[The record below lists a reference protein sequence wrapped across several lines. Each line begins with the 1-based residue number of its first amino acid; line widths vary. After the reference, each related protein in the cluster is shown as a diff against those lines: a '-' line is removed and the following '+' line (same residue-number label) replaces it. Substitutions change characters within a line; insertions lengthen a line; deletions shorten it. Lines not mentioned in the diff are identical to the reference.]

1 MQTPLSAAGSGLRGP
16 NATTASERQ
25 ETLGALRA
33 LKRRTSDLA
42 STHLEALDHFYLS
55 RDVGSLTRLAEGP
68 VTVGGFANVVPPRDQ
83 PRDGTARASLASTAA
98 CVRSLLVSPAVKPG
112 HADFTGLLKIVLERY
127 ENGQLSTFG
136 LEHMNP
142 FTIGQLLPV
151 LSEVVGPEPE
161 PAIDTLVADA
171 AGRLERELD
180 NQGVAMPAKTDPD
193 ADEQRFLPHGYLTYG
208 ALRALAAWG
217 RHEGEFA
224 SRSMRWSEMELYRQI
239 ALFHSGHDERSDAY
253 QLGYN
258 LLVQYRFNR
267 FRLGN
272 SLIESG
278 LRTLFEAQLDRGVW
292 EKRDPIFRYGNHGEA
307 HCFSFELLSSLLRDL
322 RGEWSLLVPWEEH
335 LSRAVEWAARNAV
348 RRYGPPMW
356 RSAHLVEDTTPQSW
370 ATAEVYSF
378 LQLYTSYLSWRIQ
391 TIVRDGFRAESAQA
405 PNPRAFDGLY
415 QPEIPRSHDGP
426 VSLGE
431 LLRERLLEPLRV
443 PGEPPSY
450 SLVRSAN
457 PRSKARSAILF
468 GPPGTGKTTYVRK
481 VAEYLGWP
489 LVMLDPSDFAQEG
502 LPLIATVAT
511 RVFSELLELE
521 DTVILFDEME
531 PLMHSRA
538 DSTGSFEQKFLTT
551 SLLPKL
557 QELADRAACIFF
569 VATNHLETVDAAA
582 QRPGRFDFRL
592 PIMPPSYDEKLRM
605 ARDCLGP
612 ELYAAAEAELRRQP
626 YRTNIR
632 LASRNE
638 MLSLC
643 EDIKRR
649 PERMEDTLS
658 QFRAELMDDER
669 FRDEPASR

>member
-1 MQTPLSAAGSGLRGP
+1 MQTPLSAAAVG
-16 NATTASERQ
+16 NERQ
-25 ETLGALRA
+25 ETLEALRA

-55 RDVGSLTRLAEGP
+55 RDLGSLTQLAEGP
-68 VTVGGFANVVPPRDQ
+68 VTVGGFANVVPPADLA
-83 PRDGTARASLASTAA
+83 RDGTARASLASTAA
-98 CVRSLLVSPAVKPG
+98 CVRSLRLSPAVKPG
-112 HADFTGLLKIVLERY
+112 HADYTGLLKIVLERY

-151 LSEVVGPEPE
+151 LREVTGAAPD
-161 PAIDTLVADA
+161 PAVDKLVADA
-171 AGRLERELD
+171 AARLEGELD

-208 ALRALAAWG
+208 ALRALAAWD

-224 SRSMRWSEMELYRQI
+224 ARSMRWSEMELYRQI

-307 HCFSFELLSSLLRDL
+307 HCFSFELLSSILRDL
-322 RGEWSLLVPWEEH
+322 RGEWSLLVPWEEN

-348 RRYGPPMW
+348 RRHGPPMW

-378 LQLYTSYLSWRIQ
+378 LELYSSYLSWRIQ
-391 TIVRDGFRAESAQA
+391 TIVRDGFRTEPAPA
-405 PNPRAFDGLY
+405 PNPKAFAGLY
-415 QPEIPRSHDGP
+415 QPEVPRSHDGP
-426 VSLGE
+426 APLAD

-443 PGEPPSY
+443 PGHRRAY

-489 LVMLDPSDFAQEG
+489 LVMLDPSDFAQQG

-531 PLMHSRA
+531 PLMHSRT
-538 DSTGSFEQKFLTT
+538 DSSGSFEQKFLTT

-592 PIMPPSYDEKLRM
+592 PILPPSYDEKLRM

-612 ELYAAAEAELRRQP
+612 ELYAAAEPELRRQP
-626 YRTNIR
+626 YRTNLR

-643 EDIKRR
+643 DDIKRR
-649 PERMEDTLS
+649 PERMEDILS
-658 QFRAELMDDER
+658 RFRAELMDDER
-669 FRDEPASR
+669 FREDPASW

>member
-1 MQTPLSAAGSGLRGP
+1 MPTPLSAA
-16 NATTASERQ
+16 TSERQ
-25 ETLGALRA
+25 ETLEALRA
-33 LKRRTSDLA
+33 LKRQASDLA

-55 RDVGSLTRLAEGP
+55 RDLGSLTRLVEAP

-127 ENGQLSTFG
+127 ENRQLSTFG

-151 LSEVVGPEPE
+151 LCDVVGPTPE

-171 AGRLERELD
+171 AARLEHELD
-180 NQGVAMPAKTDPD
+180 NRGVAMPAKTDPD
-193 ADEQRFLPHGYLTYG
+193 ADAQRFLPHGYLTYG

-217 RHEGEFA
+217 RHEGPFTD
-224 SRSMRWSEMELYRQI
+224 RSMQWSEMELYRQI

-267 FRLGN
+267 FRLGD
-272 SLIESG
+272 SLVRAG
-278 LRTLFEAQLDRGVW
+278 LRTLFQAQLDRGVW

-322 RGEWSLLVPWEEH
+322 RGEWSLLVPWEAH

-378 LQLYTSYLSWRIQ
+378 LQQYTSYLSWRIQ
-391 TIVRDGFRAESAQA
+391 SIVREDFRSEPAQA
-405 PNPRAFDGLY
+405 PNLRAFDDLY
-415 QPEIPRSHDGP
+415 QPEVPRPRDGP
-426 VSLGE
+426 VLLGE
-431 LLRERLLEPLRV
+431 LLSDRLLEPLRV
-443 PGEPPSY
+443 PGDEPSY
-450 SLVRSAN
+450 SLVRSAS
-457 PRSKARSAILF
+457 PRGKARSAILF

-489 LVMLDPSDFAQEG
+489 LVILDPSDFAQQG

-557 QELADRAACIFF
+557 QELADRAACMFF

-592 PIMPPSYDEKLRM
+592 QIMPPSYDEKLRM

-612 ELYAAAEAELRRQP
+612 DLFAAVEAELRRQP
-626 YRTNIR
+626 YRNNIR

-643 EDIKRR
+643 EDLKRR
-649 PERMEDTLS
+649 PEAMEEILS

-669 FRDEPASR
+669 FRDG